1 MLPINIF
8 NPYLMK
14 KILVILLLLNTGIA
28 FSQSGVKVKLENL
41 AEVTFPAAPVT
52 KTVENQEVSFLK
64 DSTAYYLTI
73 SKDMSKLPGFSL
85 QKDSL
90 NEFYTG
96 IIEGTIKTSGGK
108 LIYKKDILID
118 GFKAIEFKYTIIN
131 PNLPALSF
139 QRTVFL
145 NGKIISCTFM
155 TSEENLKTNEPKR
168 DAFFKSITV
177 TADKSITKQYTDNN
191 SAFKAGYSIGYIL
204 GLVIGIGIIVL
215 IIVGAILLIKRI
227 TNRKKI

>member
-1 MLPINIF
+1 
-8 NPYLMK
+8 MK
-14 KILVILLLLNTGIA
+14 KLLIILLLLNTGIA

-41 AEVTFPAAPVT
+41 AEVTFPAAPAT

-64 DSTAYYLTI
+64 DSTAYYLSI

-108 LIYKKDILID
+108 VIYKKDILID
-118 GFKAIEFKYTIIN
+118 GFKAVEFEYTITN

-139 QRTVFL
+139 QRTIFL
-145 NGKIISCTFM
+145 DGKVISCTFM

-177 TADKSITKQYTDNN
+177 TADKSTIKQSSGADTAY
-191 SAFKAGYSIGYIL
+191 KVGYSIGYI
-204 GLVIGIGIIVL
+204 IGVVFSIAVL
-215 IIVGAILLIKRI
+215 IAIIVGVVFLIKRSSKG
-227 TNRKKI
+227 KKHESA